1 MDDGGAMDDG
11 EAADPPPPVKI
22 FVGGLASATTPAALR
37 AHAEA
42 FGPLVD
48 HVLMANRGF
57 GFVTFADAGAAA
69 VFLEVRGGGHGAH
82 AAARP
87 PPA

>member
-1 MDDGGAMDDG
+1 MDDG

-82 AAARP
+82 AAARR